1 MDEQKVAYK
10 VFNVKY
16 EEDNDNLIKEAV
28 IEIDVDEDDVE
39 HMLMEELT
47 ILNETN
53 DQFVDVESFDYK
65 KL

>member
-16 EEDNDNLIKEAV
+16 EEDNDELIKEAV